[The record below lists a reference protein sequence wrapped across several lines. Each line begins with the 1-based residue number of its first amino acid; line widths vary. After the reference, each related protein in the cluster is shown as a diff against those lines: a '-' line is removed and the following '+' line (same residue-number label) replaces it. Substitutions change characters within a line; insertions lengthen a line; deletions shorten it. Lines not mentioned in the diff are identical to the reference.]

1 MVEIAWLFVIILGL
15 QLILLGY
22 AIRDA
27 IFRGTGR

>member
-1 MVEIAWLFVIILGL
+1 MTVVEGFVLGAML
-15 QLILLGY
+15 VILGY